1 MYQEL
6 RVENLLRQFAIMRDQ
21 AKRDILSQLAD
32 RLVTGLVWDPQV
44 HGHELTSMTTNF
56 NPYL

>member
-21 AKRDILSQLAD
+21 AKRDIPGQPAD

-44 HGHELTSMTTNF
+44 HAPTSV
-56 NPYL
+56 